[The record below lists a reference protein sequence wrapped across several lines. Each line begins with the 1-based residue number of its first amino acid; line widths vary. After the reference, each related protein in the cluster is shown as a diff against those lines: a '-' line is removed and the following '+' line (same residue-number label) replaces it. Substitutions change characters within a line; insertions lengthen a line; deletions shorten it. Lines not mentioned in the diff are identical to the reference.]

1 MKSFEKLQ
9 KIRGEN
15 PVFEVCRSVSSQ
27 KLSVRGE
34 CTNWQICIHL
44 NFLKKLHSMWFVC
57 MGLGIRDD
65 MAFWDIVVGPF
76 ELKGPSIKDVRKISG
91 FLDPLNHLSAN

>member
-1 MKSFEKLQ
+1 MKFAGQFLLRNYQ
-9 KIRGEN
+9 F
-15 PVFEVCRSVSSQ
+15 V
-27 KLSVRGE
+27 E
-34 CTNWQICIHL
+34 CTNWQIHL

-91 FLDPLNHLSAN
+91 FFDPLPPCPNFG

>member
-1 MKSFEKLQ
+1 
-9 KIRGEN
+9 
-15 PVFEVCRSVSSQ
+15 
-27 KLSVRGE
+27 
-34 CTNWQICIHL
+34 
-44 NFLKKLHSMWFVC
+44 

-76 ELKGPSIKDVRKISG
+76 ELNGPSIKDVRKISG